1 MVRRKRFFAYLWW
14 GLLICFLL
22 IGIQVHLL
30 NSLPRHLR
38 VLPGDNL
45 SLRLFPP
52 YTLVSPLE
60 KDFIQ
65 ISEGSVEIGPT
76 SPDQASLFI
85 SLWGM
90 PIREMVVEV
99 VPELKVMPGGQA
111 IGVLLAPA
119 GLIVVDH
126 IPLFGTD
133 GKEYYP
139 AREAGIQP
147 GDILLKLNNATIY
160 NPDQL
165 RFMVERSGVSGQDLE
180 VELLRKGQVIR
191 TRIRPVEVNGDGRG
205 GQRGPSF
212 LLGLWLEDPA
222 AGVGTLTFY
231 DQRTGR
237 YGALGHMITDAANRR
252 IQVDRGHIVQAQ
264 ISGVQTGL
272 RGRPGEKIGIFQ
284 DERDVVGS
292 IDKNTRFGIFGQL
305 HVLPANPY
313 YREAIPVAL
322 AHQVKEGPAEI
333 MTVLEGERVERFK
346 VEIIKVNRQR
356 RPDDKGL
363 VIQITDGRLLQR
375 TGGIVQG
382 MSGSPIIQ
390 DGRLVGAVTH
400 VFISDPTKGFGIL
413 AEWMLYESGIGDQ
426 HMGNPPSAA

>member
-1 MVRRKRFFAYLWW
+1 VQRNRFLGYLWW
-14 GLLICFLL
+14 GFFICFLL
-22 IGIQVHLL
+22 VGIQVHLL
-30 NSLPRHLR
+30 NALPRHLR
-38 VLPGDNL
+38 VLPGDSL
-45 SLRLFPP
+45 SLGLFPP

-65 ISEGSVEIGPT
+65 ISEGNVEIGPT
-76 SPDQASLFI
+76 SPDQASLMI

-90 PIREMVVEV
+90 TIREMVVEV

-126 IPLFGTD
+126 IPLFGRD

-139 AREAGIQP
+139 AREAGIEP
-147 GDILLKLNNATIY
+147 GDILLKVNNTTIY

-165 RFMVERSGVSGQDLE
+165 RFMVERFGVLGQELD
-180 VELLRKGQVIR
+180 VELLRRGQVVR
-191 TRIRPVEVNGDGRG
+191 TRIRPVEVEGGGRG
-205 GQRGPSF
+205 GGGSPTF

-231 DQRTGR
+231 DERTGR

-284 DERDVVGS
+284 DERDVVGT

-305 HVLPANPY
+305 KVLPGNPY
-313 YREAIPVAL
+313 YTEPIPVAL
-322 AHQVKEGPAEI
+322 AHQVKKGPAEI
-333 MTVLEGERVERFK
+333 LTVLEGERVERFD

-363 VIQITDGRLLQR
+363 VIQITDGRLLER
-375 TGGIVQG
+375 TGGIIQG

-400 VFISDPTKGFGIL
+400 VFISDPTRGFGIL
-413 AEWMLYESGIGDQ
+413 AEWMLYESGIGEAQAGD
-426 HMGNPPSAA
+426 PPMAA

>member
-1 MVRRKRFFAYLWW
+1 MRRNRFLTYLWW
-14 GLLICFLL
+14 GLLICFFL

-30 NSLPRHLR
+30 NALPKHLR
-38 VLPGDNL
+38 VLPGDSLN
-45 SLRLFPP
+45 LRLFPP
-52 YTLVSPLE
+52 YTLVSPAE

-65 ISEGSVEIGPT
+65 ISEGNLEIGPT
-76 SPDQASLFI
+76 SPDQASLLI

-90 PIREMVVEV
+90 PVREMVVEV

-126 IPLFGTD
+126 IPLLGTD

-139 AREAGIQP
+139 AQEAGIRH

-165 RFMVERSGVSGQDLE
+165 RFMVERSGALGQELD
-180 VELLRKGQVIR
+180 VELLRNGQVIR
-191 TRIRPVEVNGDGRG
+191 TRIRPVEVGRNGGRS
-205 GQRGPSF
+205 PSF

-231 DQRTGR
+231 DERTGR

-252 IQVDRGHIVQAQ
+252 IQVNRGHIVQAQ

-284 DERDVVGS
+284 DERDVVGT
-292 IDKNTRFGIFGQL
+292 IDKNTRFGIFGKL
-305 HVLPANPY
+305 HVLPGNNY
-313 YREAIPVAL
+313 YREPIPVAL
-322 AHQVKEGPAEI
+322 AHQVKKGPAEI
-333 MTVLEGERVERFK
+333 LTVLEGEKVERFA

-363 VIQITDGRLLQR
+363 VIQITDSRLLER
-375 TGGIVQG
+375 TGGIIQG

-400 VFISDPTKGFGIL
+400 VFISDPTRGFGIM
-413 AEWMLYESGIGDQ
+413 AEWMLYESGIGDTQ
-426 HMGNPPSAA
+426 IGNPPRTA